1 MSDSTDTDYIED
13 KNNEKNGSTD
23 KDNSPNYIKWVIDVI
38 KYFIYALIVFIVG
51 AGAIV
56 NASDP
61 RYQTVDE
68 DGEKIFGNWPGTD
81 VEGPPYCCPGEKQP
95 SSGKKSAKSVIKE
108 FFDLS
113 KYNKPYN
120 VAEVRRLISNE
131 LEINSWHEKHADDGA
146 ELPDHL
152 LPELDSRAMMWPWA
166 IRMTGY
172 SYSYM
177 RSFLQ
182 AGVLNLFPKFNG
194 EANNN
199 TSLAF
204 TLGGILLFG
213 IFILLHFIPLL
224 FTIIG
229 AVSTFSSFAW
239 IGWPGFTLLCMP
251 LLIPAILY
259 VFLGIIGTPLIT
271 GMINNFIQ
279 PYFYLGFMLEPLFK
293 NFEAVKK
300 VMIAHSHIIG
310 ITGVII
316 TVALAFADASNA
328 PSFGIGVLIAA
339 CFVLAMAGHKHVK
352 ARQTE

>member
-1 MSDSTDTDYIED
+1 MSDSTDTDYIDD
-13 KNNEKNGSTD
+13 KNNEKNGSSD
-23 KDNSPNYIKWVIDVI
+23 NDNSPNYIKWVIDVI
-38 KYFIYALIVFIVG
+38 KFFVFALIVFI
-51 AGAIV
+51 AASGAIA

-61 RYQTVDE
+61 KHQVVDE

-95 SSGKKSAKSVIKE
+95 SSGKKSAKSFIKDL
-108 FFDLS
+108 FDLS

-120 VAEVRRLISNE
+120 IAEVRRLLSNE

-146 ELPDHL
+146 ELPEHL
-152 LPELDSRAMMWPWA
+152 FPELDTRAMMWPWA
-166 IRMTGY
+166 IRMTSY
-172 SYSYM
+172 SYAYM

-182 AGVLNLFPKFNG
+182 AGILNLFPKFDG
-194 EANNN
+194 EVDWKS
-199 TSLAF
+199 SLAF
-204 TLGGILLFG
+204 TLGGLLLFG
-213 IFILLHFIPLL
+213 IFLLLHFIPMI

-229 AVSTFSSFAW
+229 AISTFTSFAW
-239 IGWPGFTLLCMP
+239 VGWPGFTLLCIP
-251 LLIPAILY
+251 LLIPAFFYI
-259 VFLGIIGTPLIT
+259 FLGLFGTPILT

-279 PYFYLGFMLEPLFK
+279 PYFYLGFMFEPLFK

-300 VMIAHSHIIG
+300 IMIAHSHIIG

-339 CFVLAMAGHKHVK
+339 CFVIAMAGNKHMK
-352 ARQTE
+352 AKKSE